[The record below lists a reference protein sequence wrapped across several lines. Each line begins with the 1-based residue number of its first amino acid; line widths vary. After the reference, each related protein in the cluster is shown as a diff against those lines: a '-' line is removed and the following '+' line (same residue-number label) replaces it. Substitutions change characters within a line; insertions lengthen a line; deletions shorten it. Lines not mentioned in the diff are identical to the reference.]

1 MTANP
6 ARRWRVAIGGIFY
19 LLLAWIL
26 VRYLA
31 GTDWTQLATLEWRP
45 AFLLLALP
53 LSMLP
58 RLVQPIAWRVLI
70 AGYDEAPPP
79 YPQIT
84 RVYATSWLGRYI
96 PGKLA
101 WIGAKVH
108 FGRAHGVSAGTLAAT
123 GIAEAGIQ
131 MMTALALAF
140 LLFAISGEARPG
152 DATLWVP
159 ALAAFAVMVVALTP
173 PVFNAIAARGARL
186 LRRDAAPGN
195 AGRLKASAVAWSS
208 LLYLG
213 VHAVGGLATW
223 AVIASIYDAL
233 PIASIPLLTA
243 SFLLAGTLGTL
254 AVFAPSGLGVREG
267 ILMILLATLLPKSV
281 AAVAVVVLRLW
292 SIAMDLAFYGIA
304 VALDR
309 WRPSGF
315 SAPGTTRTPASG

>member
-1 MTANP
+1 VTT
-6 ARRWRVAIGGIFY
+6 RQRWRILVGTVFY
-19 LLLAWIL
+19 LLLASFL

-31 GTDWTQLATLEWRP
+31 GTDWTQLARLEWRP

-58 RLVQPIAWRVLI
+58 RLVQPLAWRVLI
-70 AGYDEAPPP
+70 TGYDETPPP

-96 PGKLA
+96 PGKVA

-108 FGRAHGVSAGTLAAT
+108 FGRAHGVSSGTLAAT

-140 LLFAISGEARPG
+140 LLFAVSRGPRPG
-152 DATLWVP
+152 GASLWGP
-159 ALAAFAVMVVALTP
+159 ALVAFAVMLVALAP
-173 PVFNAIAARGARL
+173 PVFNAVAARTTRFLKGEVASVH
-186 LRRDAAPGN
+186 P
-195 AGRLKASAVAWSS
+195 GRLKGSAVGWSS

-223 AVIASIYDAL
+223 AVIASIYDGL
-233 PIASIPLLTA
+233 SLASLPLLTA

-254 AVFAPSGLGVREG
+254 AVFAPSGIGVREG
-267 ILMILLATLLPKSV
+267 VLMILLATLLPLPV

-309 WRPSGF
+309 WRPAIN
-315 SAPGTTRTPASG
+315 APDTARTPASG